1 MFLPRLYVNMC
12 TQIGVQG
19 KVFSTPFHNA
29 MTWPLQHAQ
38 ENASLVLYSAIP
50 SPILSHPGLQCGSSL
65 IHFYL

>member
-1 MFLPRLYVNMC
+1 
-12 TQIGVQG
+12 
-19 KVFSTPFHNA
+19 

-38 ENASLVLYSAIP
+38 ENASLVLYSVIP